1 MMRMCWQVIYPN
13 PFKNEFI
20 STLPIAG
27 KDGTLKTR
35 LKQPGENL
43 RLKTGTLKD
52 VRALAGYWLGEK
64 PLLVVVIINSQKS
77 TDYLRD
83 LDKLV
88 SKIVQPGGEH

>member
-1 MMRMCWQVIYPN
+1 MPVKTVR
-13 PFKNEFI
+13 
-20 STLPIAG
+20 
-27 KDGTLKTR
+27 LKTR

-64 PLLVVVIINSQKS
+64 PLLVVVIINSPKS

-88 SKIVQPGGEH
+88 SKIVQPGGDHWIDAKASCVMRYQA